1 MQSLK
6 NKLWHPII
14 AWLGSKIYRNPS
26 QKLFVIGITGT
37 KGKSSTIELLS
48 NILEASGKKSA
59 ALSTVQKRIGVEV
72 FEKKNANTMPGR
84 MAIQHFLHQAVK
96 AGCKYAIVEVTSQ
109 GVVQNRHKHIDY
121 DAAALTGL
129 HPEHI
134 ESHGSFENYKQ
145 AKVDFF
151 RYVAN
156 QKRKT
161 KPCSDWCGAR
171 PLFFINSQ
179 DENSK
184 AFQAAAAMKGRTI
197 EFNKDWLLNKR
208 LNGQN
213 DLGPWFENDFNLS
226 NAALATAIAESLG
239 VSWETIHQAL
249 KGFKGV
255 PGRME
260 TFIGKSKVSGAEVTV
275 ILDYAHT
282 PGSLEAVYSSLR
294 AKHPKEVSNLI
305 AVLGST
311 GGGRDRWKRP
321 EHGKIAEKYCQEIFL
336 TSEDPYD
343 EDPKEIINQMKEGM
357 EKPEEAKV
365 IIDRKEAI
373 EQAIAEAK
381 DGDVVIVTGIGSQNY
396 FYGPKG
402 SKLPWSEKEI
412 IKSCLR

>member
-1 MQSLK
+1 MQYLK
-6 NKLWHPII
+6 NKLWHPFI
-14 AWLGSKIYRNPS
+14 AWIGSKLYKNPS
-26 QKLFVIGITGT
+26 RKLFVIGITGT
-37 KGKSSTIELLS
+37 KGKSSTIELLG
-48 NILEASGKKSA
+48 NILESAGKKSA
-59 ALSTVQKRIGVEV
+59 ALSTVQKRIGEQV

-84 MAIQHFLHQAVK
+84 MAIQHFLHQAAK

-145 AKVDFF
+145 AKVNFF

-161 KPCSDWCGAR
+161 KA
-171 PLFFINSQ
+171 LFFINLE
-179 DENSK
+179 DEQAQ
-184 AFQAAAAMKGRTI
+184 AFQAAAAMKGKVVD
-197 EFNKDWLLNKR
+197 FSGSWLLNKR
-208 LNGQN
+208 LNGYN
-213 DLGPWFENDFNLS
+213 DLGPWFENNFNLS
-226 NAALATAIAESLG
+226 NAALATAIAESVG
-239 VSWETIHQAL
+239 AGWETIHQAL
-249 KGFKGV
+249 RGFKGV

-260 TFIGKSKVSGAEVTV
+260 TFTGKSKASGALISVV
-275 ILDYAHT
+275 LDYAHT
-282 PGSLEAVYSSLR
+282 PGSLEAVYSFLR
-294 AKHPKEVSNLI
+294 AKHPKEISNLI

-321 EHGKIAEKYCQEIFL
+321 EHAKIAEKYCQQIFL

-343 EDPKEIINQMKEGM
+343 EDPKTIIEEMKQGM
-357 EKPEEAKV
+357 KNPDKAKV

-373 EQAIAEAK
+373 EQAIKEAK
-381 DGDVVIVTGIGSQNY
+381 EGDVVIITGIGSQNY

-412 IKSCLR
+412 IKNCLI